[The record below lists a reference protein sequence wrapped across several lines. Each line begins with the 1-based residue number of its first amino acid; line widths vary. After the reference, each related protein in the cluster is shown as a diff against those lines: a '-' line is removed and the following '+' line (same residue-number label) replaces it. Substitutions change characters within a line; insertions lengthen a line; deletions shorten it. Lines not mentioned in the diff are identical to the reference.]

1 MVGSCCWDGFL
12 GEFFFWLIIDYRLQA
27 ECARLGIEIHR
38 RVFKH
43 IDEALELYPEVDAVF
58 NCTGL
63 GALTLGGVEDQKM
76 YPSRVSNSRSQ
87 LGDNY

>member
-1 MVGSCCWDGFL
+1 MVGSCFWVGFL
-12 GEFFFWLIIDYRLQA
+12 GFFLWLIVDYRLQA

-87 LGDNY
+87 HGDNY